1 MHHLL
6 PVRANRYGGQYSAAG
21 QHASCPE
28 RYIGKAYVNSQE
40 WDISGMAQCEQGVG
54 CPVSETYTDAQ
65 FMVPMGCDQITMDAQ
80 KTGGRGIVNSFAP
93 TRASGYRGELEIS
106 DDGFGGA
113 DVFDITVTLTCG
125 NRGPTEGVTA
135 GSTGVH
141 NVRLSCVH
149 QSQMQNAQHCQS
161 TENGQCS
168 GQSHYNAGEACR
180 MGRVEVYNPSAH
192 HANGAGTGTWGTVCG
207 TSAHVSLCCWL
218 PPLTCLGTW
227 FAGHYFWDNTEMA
240 NVVCR
245 QLGFQN
251 GFIYTFGR
259 THLLPTLPIVAG
271 FRTCQGMESNIFQCA
286 EGGNPLDRDCWIGCR
301 GADGQSGTAD
311 DTLDPTCTHAI
322 DQGVICQVADSPQA
336 RNQANT
342 DPCHHNTAGRG
353 ALYQADHQQ
362 PIIFACVEF
371 YSTQCVY
378 DVTNEEL
385 RNGMGSY
392 MRAMRAFG
400 ECAEVIPE

>member
-1 MHHLL
+1 M
-6 PVRANRYGGQYSAAG
+6 
-21 QHASCPE
+21 
-28 RYIGKAYVNSQE
+28 
-40 WDISGMAQCEQGVG
+40 
-54 CPVSETYTDAQ
+54 
-65 FMVPMGCDQITMDAQ
+65 
-80 KTGGRGIVNSFAP
+80 
-93 TRASGYRGELEIS
+93 ASGKELGEQS
-106 DDGFGGA
+106 
-113 DVFDITVTLTCG
+113 
-125 NRGPTEGVTA
+125 A
-135 GSTGVH
+135 G
-141 NVRLSCVH
+141 VRLPYVL
-149 QSQMQNAQHCQS
+149 
-161 TENGQCS
+161 
-168 GQSHYNAGEACR
+168 ACA
-180 MGRVEVYNPSAH
+180 RVANLKAH
-192 HANGAGTGTWGTVCG
+192 AVAD
-207 TSAHVSLCCWL
+207 
-218 PPLTCLGTW
+218 
-227 FAGHYFWDNTEMA
+227 YYWDNDEAA

-245 QLGFQN
+245 NLGFAS
-251 GFIYTFGR
+251 GVMYTFGATR
-259 THLLPTLPIVAG
+259 LLPTLPIVAG
-271 FRTCQGMESNIFQCA
+271 FQTCQGGETNILQCTP
-286 EGGNPLDRDCWIGCR
+286 GGAPQDPDCWIGCR

-400 ECAEVIPE
+400 ECAEVIPEPAGKILD

>member
-1 MHHLL
+1 
-6 PVRANRYGGQYSAAG
+6 
-21 QHASCPE
+21 
-28 RYIGKAYVNSQE
+28 
-40 WDISGMAQCEQGVG
+40 
-54 CPVSETYTDAQ
+54 
-65 FMVPMGCDQITMDAQ
+65 
-80 KTGGRGIVNSFAP
+80 
-93 TRASGYRGELEIS
+93 
-106 DDGFGGA
+106 
-113 DVFDITVTLTCG
+113 
-125 NRGPTEGVTA
+125 
-135 GSTGVH
+135 
-141 NVRLSCVH
+141 
-149 QSQMQNAQHCQS
+149 
-161 TENGQCS
+161 
-168 GQSHYNAGEACR
+168 
-180 MGRVEVYNPSAH
+180 
-192 HANGAGTGTWGTVCG
+192 
-207 TSAHVSLCCWL
+207 
-218 PPLTCLGTW
+218 
-227 FAGHYFWDNTEMA
+227 MA

-400 ECAEVIPE
+400 ECAEVIPEPAGKILD